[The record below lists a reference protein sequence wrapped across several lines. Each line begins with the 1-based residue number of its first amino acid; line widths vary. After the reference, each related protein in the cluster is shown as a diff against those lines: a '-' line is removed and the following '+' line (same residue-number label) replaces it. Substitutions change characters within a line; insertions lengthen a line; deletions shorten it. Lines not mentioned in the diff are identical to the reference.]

1 MGYEIAGGLG
11 IKMAKEKGDV
21 FVMIGDGSYLMMNSE
36 IVTAVQEG
44 QKLIIILI
52 NNHGFG
58 SINNLSLSLG
68 SEGFGNQYKIREK
81 STDDY
86 TGEKIHVNY
95 CEHARSMGIEA
106 IKVQTRNELDYAL
119 VSSREN
125 SNSTLIEI
133 LLMLK
138 SMSLV

>member
-1 MGYEIAGGLG
+1 M
-11 IKMAKEKGDV
+11 
-21 FVMIGDGSYLMMNSE
+21 
-36 IVTAVQEG
+36 
-44 QKLIIILI
+44 
-52 NNHGFG
+52 
-58 SINNLSLSLG
+58 SLSLG

-95 CEHARSMGIEA
+95 CEHARSMGIDA

-133 LLMLK
+133 LVDVEVRVPGYDAWWDVPVAETSKSDKVTRIRKEYEEKLK
-138 SMSLV
+138 KERDH